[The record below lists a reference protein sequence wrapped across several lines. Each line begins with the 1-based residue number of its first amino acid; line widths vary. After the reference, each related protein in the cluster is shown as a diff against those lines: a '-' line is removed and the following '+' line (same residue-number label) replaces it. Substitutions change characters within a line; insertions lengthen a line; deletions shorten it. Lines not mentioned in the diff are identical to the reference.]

1 LDSTYHKLLQRQIR
15 KTLGEKYQIT
25 PELEQLFQHVSD
37 TYIQA
42 DEDHALV
49 ERSLEISSQE
59 LSDINKSIEQKVN
72 LRTEELRQEHV
83 RFMSSINSLGVGFM
97 MCDGGSISMM
107 NPAMQHILAAATS
120 SAGSE
125 SEPKTVRTDWTLDE
139 VDGILRPS
147 FRLKEALHESLES
160 DQKVEFKK
168 VDLGTKILHLFLA
181 PILPSEQSDQTLG
194 VVVLVED
201 VTEQTIA
208 ERSRDEFFTIASHEL
223 RTPLT
228 AIQGNAAIIRKYY
241 PKLLTDPP
249 LAEIISDI
257 HESAVR
263 LIQIV
268 NDFLDVSA
276 LEQGKMPL
284 SPTTLRL
291 NDLMTAVRRDLEG
304 ICSAKG
310 LALNVD
316 PAFGE
321 VPPVTGDEA
330 RIKQVIYNLVGNAL
344 KFTEKGS
351 ITIKASADEHF
362 VHISVTDTGRGMSA
376 DDQRLLFHKF
386 QQAGSSLLTRDT
398 PKGTGLGLYISKL
411 IIERSGG
418 TIGLEH
424 SEVGKGSSFGFSLP
438 RAATALEGVT
448 K

>member
-1 LDSTYHKLLQRQIR
+1 MDSTYHKLLQRQIR

-37 TYIQA
+37 TYTQA

-181 PILPSEQSDQTLG
+181 PILPSEQSDQALG

-362 VHISVTDTGRGMSA
+362 VYISVTDTGRGMSA